1 MVSYFAAAVAR
12 DADRW
17 YASEVSL
24 ADAADVE
31 DVADRLRDLSPTA
44 DVSLLFV
51 ESDDTYLVILR
62 LDQGEDLRVFGS
74 DSAFAEESRVGALLL
89 GDLATPSVDA
99 ELDPGTFTPAP
110 AARDPQGGAEL
121 AEGDLLVL
129 DDEPGGAGDDL
140 GDDLDDD
147 DPAGRDDE
155 AVVTVA
161 ALGDFDPAGDADL
174 LADLGV
180 PARRL
185 LGLCAQEGL
194 LPSDIT
200 AELCQA
206 IGCGD
211 EVEELREA

>member
-31 DVADRLRDLSPTA
+31 DVADRLRDVSPTA

-99 ELDPGTFTPAP
+99 ELDPGTFTT
-110 AARDPQGGAEL
+110 AAATRDPQGGAEL

-129 DDEPGGAGDDL
+129 DDEPDVAGDDL

-161 ALGDFDPAGDADL
+161 ALGDFDPAGDPDL

-211 EVEELREA
+211 EVEELRE